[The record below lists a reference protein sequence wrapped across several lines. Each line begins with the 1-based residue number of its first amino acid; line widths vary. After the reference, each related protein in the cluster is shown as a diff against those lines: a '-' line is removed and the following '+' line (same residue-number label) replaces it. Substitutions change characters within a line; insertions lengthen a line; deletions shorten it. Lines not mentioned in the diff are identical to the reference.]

1 MAWATKSSST
11 ARHASR
17 RPAASRSRSEFEHE
31 NRVGP
36 RAAERR
42 VLGFPYNHAMENS
55 EAFVS
60 FADLTVGEFLDRLAS
75 SEPVPGGG
83 SASALAGAL
92 GASLVSMVSGLS
104 AGRPRYAAYEATL
117 QRCAETGQALAAEF
131 LEIADQDS
139 NAYASYAAAL
149 KMPRDTDEEKAS
161 RRAAIRVAARAAA
174 DAPMEC
180 VIACTQLAAAVDS
193 LAGRSNVNA
202 SSDVLVA
209 ALLADAAARGAAE
222 NVRINLPATD
232 DEQYAD
238 TINRKL
244 DSALHE
250 IDAVTAQTR
259 EAVLS
264 GQPREP
270 EDE

>member
-1 MAWATKSSST
+1 M
-11 ARHASR
+11 
-17 RPAASRSRSEFEHE
+17 
-31 NRVGP
+31 
-36 RAAERR
+36 
-42 VLGFPYNHAMENS
+42 LGFPYNHPMENS
-55 EAFVS
+55 EALVS

-75 SEPVPGGG
+75 PEPVPGGG

-92 GASLVSMVSGLS
+92 GASLVSMVCGLS
-104 AGRPRYAAYEATL
+104 AGRPKYAAYESTL
-117 QRCAETGQALAAEF
+117 LRCDEIGQALAAEF
-131 LEIADQDS
+131 LDLADRDS
-139 NAYASYAAAL
+139 FAYAGYAAAL
-149 KMPRDTDEEKAS
+149 EMPRDIDEEKAS
-161 RRAAIRVAARAAA
+161 RRAAIRIAARAAA

-180 VIACTQLAAAVDS
+180 VIACTRLAAAADS

-209 ALLADAAARGAAE
+209 ALLAEAAARGAAE

-250 IDAVTAQTR
+250 IAAVTAQTR
-259 EAVLS
+259 EAILS

-270 EDE
+270 EEE

>member
-1 MAWATKSSST
+1 MAWTTRSSST
-11 ARHASR
+11 ALRASPR
-17 RPAASRSRSEFEHE
+17 RANSGWPSTLEVA

-36 RAAERR
+36 RAAVRR

-55 EAFVS
+55 EALVS

-75 SEPVPGGG
+75 PEPVPGGG

-92 GASLVSMVSGLS
+92 GASLVSMVCGLS

-117 QRCAETGQALAAEF
+117 VRCGEIGHALAAEF

-139 NAYASYAAAL
+139 YAYAGYAAAL
-149 KMPRDTDEEKAS
+149 KMPRDTDEEKAT
-161 RRAAIRVAARAAA
+161 RRAAIRLAARAAA

-180 VIACTQLAAAVDS
+180 VTACTRLAAAADS

-209 ALLADAAARGAAE
+209 ALFAEAAARGAAE

-238 TINRKL
+238 TVNRKL

-250 IDAVTAQTR
+250 IAAVTAQTR

-270 EDE
+270 EEE